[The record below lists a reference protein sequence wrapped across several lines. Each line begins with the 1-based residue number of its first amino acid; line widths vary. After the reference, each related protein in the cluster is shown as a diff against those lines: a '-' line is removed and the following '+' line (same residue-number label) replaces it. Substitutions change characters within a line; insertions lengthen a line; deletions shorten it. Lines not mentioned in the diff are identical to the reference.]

1 MIAEDASGIAPD
13 FLIGNLTQEP
23 WYTREIYADRHGSFV
38 GWKGQWYCSIQELS
52 QSNHCC

>member
-1 MIAEDASGIAPD
+1 VIAEDASGIAPN

-38 GWKGQWYCSIQELS
+38 GWKGQWYCSIQDIL